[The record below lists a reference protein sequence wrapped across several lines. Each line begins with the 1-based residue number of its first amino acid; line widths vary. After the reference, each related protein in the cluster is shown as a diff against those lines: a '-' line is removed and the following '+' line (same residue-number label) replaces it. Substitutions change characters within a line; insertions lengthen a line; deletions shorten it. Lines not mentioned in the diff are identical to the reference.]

1 MAVHIRRAD
10 YYYVMVKDRPGEAY
24 RLLSLLAQQGVELL
38 AFSAVPLG
46 GEATQLVLFPA
57 DTSLFM
63 KAAGM
68 AGLNA
73 AGPQHAFL
81 ITGDDQL
88 GAFAEIH
95 RKLAEAQINVFSSSG
110 VTDDRGGF
118 GYLIHLRPEDYER
131 AAKVLER

>member
-1 MAVHIRRAD
+1 MGVHIRRAD

-24 RLLSLLAQQGVELL
+24 RLLTLLAQQGVDLL

-46 GEATQLVLFPA
+46 GEATQLVLFPV

-63 KAAGM
+63 KASGM
-68 AGLNA
+68 AGLHA
-73 AGPQHAFL
+73 EGPQRDFL
-81 ITGDDQL
+81 ITVDDQL
-88 GAFAEIH
+88 GACAEIH
-95 RKLAEAQINVFSSSG
+95 KKLAEAQINVFSSSG

-118 GYLIHLRPEDYER
+118 GYVIHLRAEDYER